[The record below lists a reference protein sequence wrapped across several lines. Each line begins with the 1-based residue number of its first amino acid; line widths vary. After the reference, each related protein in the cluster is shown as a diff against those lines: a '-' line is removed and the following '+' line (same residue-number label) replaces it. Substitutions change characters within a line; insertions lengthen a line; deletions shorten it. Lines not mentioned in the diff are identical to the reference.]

1 MVLLHSLYF
10 QSLEIL
16 HKYESRGEAILNIGL
31 DFGDDITANNLKKAT
46 TKHVWPVS
54 QGGYKIC
61 QMYYYFFVEK

>member
-46 TKHVWPVS
+46 TKNVS
-54 QGGYKIC
+54 GLYRNADTISVRC
-61 QMYYYFFVEK
+61 IITFL